1 MLEIDSAEKGIEE
14 LQEKRFIFDELHM
27 KYNSMRDQY
36 ESLKAFKETSK
47 R

>member
-14 LQEKRFIFDELHM
+14 LQEKRLLFDELNM
-27 KYNSMRDQY
+27 KYNSMKDQY
-36 ESLKAFKETSK
+36 ESLKAFRETSK